1 MGQSLSQ
8 IYVHLTFSTKDRQ
21 PLIDVAWEEELHA
34 CMADIF
40 EKYDSHALIINSVVD
55 HVHVLFRLSKNYSLS
70 ILVEEVKKGSSEW
83 VKSIDDDY
91 IDFSWQN
98 GYGAFSVSHFQVD
111 VVTRSI
117 QNQKSQHSHKTYKEE
132 VDEIM
137 KQLGVLEYNS
147 AYFWN

>member
-8 IYVHLTFSTKDRQ
+8 LYVHLTFSTKDRQ
-21 PLIDVAWEEELHA
+21 PFIKEVWEEELHA
-34 CMADIF
+34 RIVDIF
-40 EKYDSHALIINSVVD
+40 KKYDSPVIIINSVAD
-55 HVHVLFRLSKNYSLS
+55 HVHILFRLSKDQALS
-70 ILVEEVKKGSSEW
+70 KLVEQVKKGSSEW
-83 VKSIDDDY
+83 LKSIDDDN
-91 IDFSWQN
+91 IAFSWQN

-117 QNQKSQHSHKTYKEE
+117 QNQKHQHSHKTYKEE

-137 KQLGVLEYNS
+137 KQFGVIEYDA